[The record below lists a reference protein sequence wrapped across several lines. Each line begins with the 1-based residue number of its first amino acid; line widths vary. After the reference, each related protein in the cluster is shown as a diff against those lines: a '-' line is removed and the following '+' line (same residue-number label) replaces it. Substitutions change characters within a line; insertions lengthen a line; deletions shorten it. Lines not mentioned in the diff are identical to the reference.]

1 MSYLTIFILFF
12 VVCFSN
18 ISSGAD
24 TSKGPLPKVKQ
35 AKTKPVTAK
44 KLVIFSANKLERDP
58 KAKKCLEGFGQ
69 RIDNTLRTSATMLNI
84 SLLRMIKSDWEKKG
98 NEIDKKS
105 LEEVSLALNEQ
116 ILGLAPTK
124 SLEHPYVLDNENI
137 DALEKIVG
145 SPKLLEKP
153 LPELIL
159 DKNKISLYCSVKNDY
174 YNTQFEL
181 DRSDKKCGEHQSVRA
196 LLKKL
201 KQKSLDPKE
210 STTNFDALKSKLEQL
225 VPKFDALVVSRFNKI
240 STVLNSDAPL
250 DKKRAEVTKLLQDDT
265 LLREIAESLKERLLR
280 KGLYSEICRN
290 TILKSDDKNYK
301 AKVDAVIC
309 RSKVEVKIPDY
320 IKKITDVI
328 APTVA
333 VTPTPPPPKEAPPVE
348 AKKDTEPEVKP
359 VTETKTTPAQPQAEE
374 TQKGQV
380 EIGCVPVKDKDE
392 VKCVVTKPEKRDGV
406 TITWQRVELDG
417 DFEKKE
423 DIKEV
428 GKGESLTFTKH
439 RCNPFSVRATA
450 EGYTA
455 SEKTDIESL
464 GELDCDEENDDD
476 SDRRRRPPPSS
487 GNMVMPPPMPPNLPP
502 PQRYMIT
509 IRGAY

>member
-1 MSYLTIFILFF
+1 MSYLAICLLFF
-12 VVCFSN
+12 VVCFSD
-18 ISSGAD
+18 ISSGAP
-24 TSKGPLPKVKQ
+24 TPKKSSPKV
-35 AKTKPVTAK
+35 ASPK
-44 KLVIFSANKLERDP
+44 KLVIFSASKLEKDP

-69 RIDNTLRTSATMLNI
+69 RIDNTLRTSAMMLNI

-116 ILGLAPTK
+116 ILALAPTK

-181 DRSDKKCGEHQSVRA
+181 DRSDKKCGEHQSVT
-196 LLKKL
+196 KKFKKIKL
-201 KQKSLDPKE
+201 DQKE
-210 STTNFDALKSKLEQL
+210 GQTNFDSLKTKLEAL

-240 STVLNSDAPL
+240 STVLSSDAPL

-265 LLREIAESLKERLLR
+265 LLSEIAESLKERLLR

-301 AKVDAVIC
+301 AKVDTVIC

-333 VTPTPPPPKEAPPVE
+333 VTPTPPPPKETPPIE
-348 AKKDTEPEVKP
+348 AKKDTKPEVRP
-359 VTETKTTPAQPQAEE
+359 ATESKTTPTPPVTEE
-374 TQKGQV
+374 TQKTQIV
-380 EIGCVPVKDKDE
+380 IECAPVKDKDE
-392 VKCVVTKPEKRDGV
+392 VKCEVKIPEKKDGM

-417 DFEKKE
+417 DFDKKE
-423 DIKEV
+423 DTKEV

-439 RCNPFSVRATA
+439 RCNPFFVRATA

-464 GELDCDEENDDD
+464 GELDCDEEDDDD

-487 GNMVMPPPMPPNLPP
+487 GNMVTPPPMPPNLPP